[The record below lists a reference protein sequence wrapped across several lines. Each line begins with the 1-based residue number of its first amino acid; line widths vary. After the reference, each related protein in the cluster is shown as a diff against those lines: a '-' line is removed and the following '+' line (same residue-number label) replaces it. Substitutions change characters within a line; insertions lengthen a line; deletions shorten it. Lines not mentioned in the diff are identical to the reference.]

1 MRVALAIALFV
12 AGAAPRAA
20 DAMAFVTACRTTA
33 KDPKVDPGA
42 LFALVHEVE
51 QPQTV
56 LYLVSGSR
64 VSVLAW
70 LRPGS
75 SETKAGESFEAE
87 GGMWSSA
94 RASDVLAYLRRRPFH
109 FVAEDWRSN
118 LASARATLPACAIDY
133 RVLGGYERRH

>member
-1 MRVALAIALFV
+1 MRVALAIALVF
-12 AGAAPRAA
+12 AGAAPGAA

-33 KDPKVDPGA
+33 KDPKVEGGA

-56 LYLVSGSR
+56 LYLVSGPR

-70 LRPGS
+70 LRPAS
-75 SETKAGESFEAE
+75 PDTKGAESFEAE

-94 RASDVLAYLRRRPFH
+94 RASDVLAYLRQKPFR
-109 FVAEDWRSN
+109 FVADWRQS
-118 LASARATLPACAIDY
+118 LASSRATLPPCAIDY